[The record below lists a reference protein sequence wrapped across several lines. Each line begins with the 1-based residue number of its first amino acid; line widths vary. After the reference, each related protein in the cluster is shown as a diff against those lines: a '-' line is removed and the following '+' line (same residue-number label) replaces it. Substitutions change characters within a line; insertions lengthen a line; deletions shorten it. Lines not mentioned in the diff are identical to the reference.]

1 MLLRGTVGDK
11 LQWLFRFYDT
21 KKKGFLE
28 KDDFQRILN
37 AIYEMMSKV
46 NSKAGYD
53 PIDEKEHLD
62 LVWSVS
68 TFFGL
73 RSINRTG
80 WSFYGRELNL
90 SISLCSWR
98 LYPVDT
104 IHSMD
109 STGYLL
115 PALDNVHHFPWLIN
129 VFLFC
134 FSIPPMNE
142 PNKNFTK
149 TFLLWI
155 WACFMSIAPLPRI
168 FRALPCIF
176 FPIPLTDFVVTL
188 ICH

>member
-90 SISLCSWR
+90 SIIIETYKSMFLAIISSGY
-98 LYPVDT
+98 YPLNGLHW
-104 IHSMD
+104 IP
-109 STGYLL
+109 STSSG
-115 PALDNVHHFPWLIN
+115 
-129 VFLFC
+129 
-134 FSIPPMNE
+134 
-142 PNKNFTK
+142 
-149 TFLLWI
+149 
-155 WACFMSIAPLPRI
+155 
-168 FRALPCIF
+168 
-176 FPIPLTDFVVTL
+176 
-188 ICH
+188 